1 MQYVTHSC
9 FTLTAG
15 LKKRLAAAEEK
26 TKAVQYE
33 LSEYKKKLK
42 DMEALCDEKDTT
54 MRHLEVWE
62 LFLDDSI
69 LYYFSTRSMTKFKK
83 QLLYS

>member
-1 MQYVTHSC
+1 MGADEAI
-9 FTLTAG
+9 AG

-54 MRHLEVWE
+54 MRHLEKE
-62 LFLDDSI
+62 IGNRDKTIAEREEFFRTSKDKLNTLA
-69 LYYFSTRSMTKFKK
+69 K
-83 QLLYS
+83 